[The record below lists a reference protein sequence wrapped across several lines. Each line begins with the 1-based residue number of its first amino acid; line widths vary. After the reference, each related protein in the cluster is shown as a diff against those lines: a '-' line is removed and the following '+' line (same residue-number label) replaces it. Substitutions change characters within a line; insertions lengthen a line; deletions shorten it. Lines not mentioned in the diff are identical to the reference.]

1 MFDFWIILTAAI
13 IALNA
18 SLLGSFLVLKKLSLI
33 GDALSH
39 AVLPGIVIAFLISGE
54 INSFWML
61 LGASAFGILAILM
74 IDWLNRVGGF
84 GKDSS
89 IGIIYTLLFA
99 IGIILITSQ
108 AKNADIDVDCVL
120 FGDINTTPLV
130 EKIIGIPMPT
140 FNLLLISVINI
151 TILLLGWKGFKIT
164 SFDKSYAQSLGIS
177 IPFWSYLLLSLS
189 SVTTVYSFDSVGAIM
204 VIGLLVIP
212 ASFANIITRK
222 LKPFLIIAVSFGVSS
237 CILGHLFAQ
246 LFDIPTVPTIGV
258 LMGGV
263 LSATIISKQLFKS
276 KQMRAVN
283 DHTIINK

>member
-1 MFDFWIILTAAI
+1 MFDFWIILTACI
-13 IALNA
+13 IAINS
-18 SLLGSFLVLKKLSLI
+18 SLLGSFLVLKKMSLI

-61 LGASAFGILAILM
+61 LGASGFGIIAILL

-99 IGIILITSQ
+99 IGIILITSK

-120 FGDINTTPLV
+120 FGDINTTPL
-130 EKIIGIPMPT
+130 ESKILGFPTPT
-140 FNLLLISVINI
+140 FNLLLISLI
-151 TILLLGWKGFKIT
+151 TTPIILIGLKGFKIS
-164 SFDKSYAQSLGIS
+164 SFDKNYAQTLGIS

-189 SVTTVYSFDSVGAIM
+189 SVSTVFSFDSVGAIM

-212 ASFANIITRK
+212 ASFANILTRK
-222 LKPFLIIAVSFGVSS
+222 LKPFLAIAVSFGVVS
-237 CILGHLFAQ
+237 CIVGHLLAIV
-246 LFDIPTVPTIGV
+246 LDIPTVPTIGV
-258 LMGGV
+258 FMGLV
-263 LSATIISKQLFKS
+263 LFSGILIKNLTTRSLPAQG
-276 KQMRAVN
+276 
-283 DHTIINK
+283 

>member
-1 MFDFWIILTAAI
+1 MFDFWIILTACI
-13 IALNA
+13 IAINS

-61 LGASAFGILAILM
+61 LGASGFGIFAILL

-89 IGIIYTLLFA
+89 TGIIYTLLFA
-99 IGIILITSQ
+99 VGIILITSK
-108 AKNADIDVDCVL
+108 AKNADIDVDCIL

-130 EKIIGIPMPT
+130 DKTVGVPTPT
-140 FNLLLISVINI
+140 FNLIII
-151 TILLLGWKGFKIT
+151 TIINLIIVSFGLKGFKIT
-164 SFDKSYAQSLGIS
+164 SFDKGFAQTLGIS
-177 IPFWSYLLLSLS
+177 IPFWSYLLLGLTSIS
-189 SVTTVYSFDSVGAIM
+189 TVYSFDSVGAIM

-212 ASFANIITRK
+212 ASFANLITRK
-222 LKPFLIIAVSFGVSS
+222 LKSFLVISILFGIIS
-237 CILGHLFAQ
+237 CISGHLLAV

-258 LMGGV
+258 FMGLILITTLIGKT
-263 LSATIISKQLFKS
+263 LLP
-276 KQMRAVN
+276 
-283 DHTIINK
+283 NKLEVKA

>member
-1 MFDFWIILTAAI
+1 MFDFWIILTACI
-13 IALNA
+13 IAINS

-61 LGASAFGILAILM
+61 LGASGFGIFAILL

-99 IGIILITSQ
+99 VGIILITSK

-130 EKIIGIPMPT
+130 DKTVGVPTPT
-140 FNLLLISVINI
+140 FNLIII
-151 TILLLGWKGFKIT
+151 TIINLIIVSFGLKGFKIT
-164 SFDKSYAQSLGIS
+164 SFDKGFAQTLGIS
-177 IPFWSYLLLSLS
+177 IPFWSYLLLGLTSIS
-189 SVTTVYSFDSVGAIM
+189 TVYSFDSVGAIM

-212 ASFANIITRK
+212 ASFANLITRK
-222 LKPFLIIAVSFGVSS
+222 LKSFLVISILFGIIS
-237 CILGHLFAQ
+237 CISGHLLAV

-258 LMGGV
+258 FMGLILITTLIGKT
-263 LSATIISKQLFKS
+263 LLP
-276 KQMRAVN
+276 
-283 DHTIINK
+283 NKLEVKA

>member
-1 MFDFWIILTAAI
+1 MFDFWIILTAAM

-61 LGASAFGILAILM
+61 LGASAFGIVAILM

-130 EKIIGIPMPT
+130 EKTIGVPTPT
-140 FNLLLISVINI
+140 FNLIVISLLNI
-151 TILLLGWKGFKIT
+151 TVLIFGWKGFQIT
-164 SFDKSYAQSLGIS
+164 SFDKAYAQSLGIS

-222 LKPFLIIAVSFGVSS
+222 LKPFIIIAISFGIGS
-237 CILGHLFAQ
+237 CIIGHLLAQ
-246 LFDIPTVPTIGV
+246 LFDVPTVPTIGV
-258 LMGGV
+258 LMGGI
-263 LSATIISKQLFKS
+263 LSITIVSKNLFKAS
-276 KQMRAVN
+276 LNQEFSE
-283 DHTIINK
+283 T

>member
-1 MFDFWIILTAAI
+1 MFDFWIILTACI
-13 IALNA
+13 IAINS
-18 SLLGSFLVLKKLSLI
+18 SLLGSFLVLKKMSLI

-61 LGASAFGILAILM
+61 LGASGFGIVAILL

-99 IGIILITSQ
+99 IGIILITSK

-120 FGDINTTPLV
+120 FGDINTTPL
-130 EKIIGIPMPT
+130 ESKILGLPTPT
-140 FNLLLISVINI
+140 FNLLLISLI
-151 TILLLGWKGFKIT
+151 TTPIILIGLKGFKIS
-164 SFDKSYAQSLGIS
+164 SFDKNYAQTLGIS

-189 SVTTVYSFDSVGAIM
+189 SVSTVFSFDSVGAIM

-212 ASFANIITRK
+212 ASFANILTRK
-222 LKPFLIIAVSFGVSS
+222 LKPFLAIAVSFGVIS
-237 CILGHLFAQ
+237 CIVGHLLAIV
-246 LFDIPTVPTIGV
+246 LDIPTVPTIGV
-258 LMGGV
+258 FMGLV
-263 LSATIISKQLFKS
+263 LFIGILTKNLTNRSLPTQ
-276 KQMRAVN
+276 R
-283 DHTIINK
+283 

>member
-1 MFDFWIILTAAI
+1 MFDFWIILTACI
-13 IALNA
+13 IAINS

-61 LGASAFGILAILM
+61 LGASGFGIFAILL

-99 IGIILITSQ
+99 VGIILITSK

-130 EKIIGIPMPT
+130 DKTVGVPTPT
-140 FNLLLISVINI
+140 FNLIII
-151 TILLLGWKGFKIT
+151 TIINLIIVSFGLKGFKIT
-164 SFDKSYAQSLGIS
+164 SFDKGFAQTLGIS
-177 IPFWSYLLLSLS
+177 IPFWSYLLLGLTSIS
-189 SVTTVYSFDSVGAIM
+189 TVYSFDSVGAIM

-212 ASFANIITRK
+212 ASFANLITRK
-222 LKPFLIIAVSFGVSS
+222 LKSFLVISISFGIIS
-237 CILGHLFAQ
+237 CISGHLLAV

-258 LMGGV
+258 FMGLILITTLIGKTLLPKKLEV
-263 LSATIISKQLFKS
+263 QA
-276 KQMRAVN
+276 
-283 DHTIINK
+283 

>member
-1 MFDFWIILTAAI
+1 MFDFWIILTACI
-13 IALNA
+13 IAINS

-61 LGASAFGILAILM
+61 LGASGFGIIAILL

-99 IGIILITSQ
+99 VGIILITSK

-130 EKIIGIPMPT
+130 DKTVGVPTPT
-140 FNLLLISVINI
+140 FNLIII
-151 TILLLGWKGFKIT
+151 TIINLIIVSFGLKGFKIT
-164 SFDKSYAQSLGIS
+164 SFDKGFAQTLGIS
-177 IPFWSYLLLSLS
+177 IPFWSYLLLGLTSIS
-189 SVTTVYSFDSVGAIM
+189 TVYSFDSVGAIM

-212 ASFANIITRK
+212 ASFANLITRK
-222 LKPFLIIAVSFGVSS
+222 LKSFLVISISFGIIS
-237 CILGHLFAQ
+237 CISGHLLAV

-258 LMGGV
+258 FMGLILITTLIGKTLLPKKLEV
-263 LSATIISKQLFKS
+263 QA
-276 KQMRAVN
+276 
-283 DHTIINK
+283 

>member
-1 MFDFWIILTAAI
+1 MFDFWIILTACI
-13 IALNA
+13 IAINS

-61 LGASAFGILAILM
+61 LGASGFGIFAILL

-99 IGIILITSQ
+99 VGIILITSK

-130 EKIIGIPMPT
+130 DKTVGVPAPT
-140 FNLLLISVINI
+140 FNLIII
-151 TILLLGWKGFKIT
+151 TIINLIIVSFGLKGFKIT
-164 SFDKSYAQSLGIS
+164 SFDKGFAQTLGIS
-177 IPFWSYLLLSLS
+177 IPFWSYLLLGLTSIS
-189 SVTTVYSFDSVGAIM
+189 TVYSFDSVGAIM

-212 ASFANIITRK
+212 ASFANLITRK
-222 LKPFLIIAVSFGVSS
+222 LKSFLVISILFGIIS
-237 CILGHLFAQ
+237 CISGHLLAV

-258 LMGGV
+258 FMGLILITTLIGKT
-263 LSATIISKQLFKS
+263 LLP
-276 KQMRAVN
+276 
-283 DHTIINK
+283 NKLEVKA

>member
-1 MFDFWIILTAAI
+1 MFDFWIILTACI
-13 IALNA
+13 IAINS

-39 AVLPGIVIAFLISGE
+39 AVLPGIVINFLISGE

-61 LGASAFGILAILM
+61 LGASGFGIFAILL

-99 IGIILITSQ
+99 VGIILITSK

-130 EKIIGIPMPT
+130 DKTVGVPTPT
-140 FNLLLISVINI
+140 FNLIII
-151 TILLLGWKGFKIT
+151 TIINLIIVSFGLKGFKIT
-164 SFDKSYAQSLGIS
+164 SFDKGFAQTLGIS
-177 IPFWSYLLLSLS
+177 IPFWSYLLLGLTSIS
-189 SVTTVYSFDSVGAIM
+189 TVYSFDSVGAIM

-212 ASFANIITRK
+212 ASFANLITRK
-222 LKPFLIIAVSFGVSS
+222 LKSFLVISILFGIIS
-237 CILGHLFAQ
+237 CISGHLLAV

-258 LMGGV
+258 FMGLILITTLIGKT
-263 LSATIISKQLFKS
+263 LLP
-276 KQMRAVN
+276 
-283 DHTIINK
+283 NKLEVKA